1 MYEKYKHRL
10 SEAEFI
16 DLGKTIYERDG
27 FFNNPYFQY
36 IVVVCNQPSF
46 DAVLYYLA
54 IVKKELRPEMMAR
67 YSNEYAHAGGYTLRY
82 YNGQTVINILAL
94 HMKDVDDYNHHS
106 TDNFLDVLAHE
117 IQHLLIAYYERFNIN
132 PVLEEE
138 PHAYMSGMLMSRIL
152 RIVRANYDAGFIH
165 VPNRVYGCVDGLGL
179 LPANMKPSILTVLA
193 GTVNQLMANESGLA
207 LYNRGVW
214 SATTY
219 FSGGEYV
226 ERTR

>member
-16 DLGKTIYERDG
+16 DLGRTIYERDG
-27 FFNNPYFQY
+27 FFNAPYFQY
-36 IVVVCNQPSF
+36 IVVACNQPSF

-54 IVKKELRPEMMAR
+54 VVKKEVRLELIER

-82 YNGQTVINILAL
+82 YNGQTVVNILGL
-94 HMKDVDDYNHHS
+94 HMKDVDNYNHYS
-106 TDNFLDVLAHE
+106 ADSFFDVLAHE
-117 IQHLLIAYYERFNIN
+117 IQHLLIAYYQRFNIN

-138 PHAYMSGMLMSRIL
+138 PHAYMSGLLMRKIL
-152 RIVRANYDAGFIH
+152 RIVRANYAAGFIH
-165 VPNRVYGCVDGLGL
+165 VPNKVYGCVDGLGL
-179 LPANMKPSILTVLA
+179 LPTAMQPSVLTVLS
-193 GTVNQLMANESGLA
+193 GTVNQMMTNSSGLVG
-207 LYNRGVW
+207 YQKGIW
-214 SATTY
+214 QATTY